1 MKKADEVVMTDMIVI
16 MVLFGLVVQLVCLFI
31 PGDRLR
37 MAAGLWIGVATGV
50 GLLVDMRSSLKE
62 ALVMDSE
69 GATRYMQKSYAKRYI
84 LVIICFMAIAYFE
97 LANIYTLLIGV
108 MGLKFSAYLQPI
120 MHKLFKKVKK
130 S

>member
-50 GLLVDMRSSLKE
+50 GLLVNMRSSLSE
-62 ALVMDSE
+62 ALVMDPE

-84 LVIICFMAIAYFE
+84 VVIVSFMAIAYFE

>member
-16 MVLFGLVVQLVCLFI
+16 MALFGLVVQLVCLFI

-50 GLLVDMRSSLKE
+50 GLLVNMRSSLSE
-62 ALVMDSE
+62 ALVMDPE

-84 LVIICFMAIAYFE
+84 VVIVSFMAIAYFE